1 MRNLIQKL
9 FFSSIVTAAL
19 FVLSYTLW
27 LYAHW
32 QIDGL
37 QFLLSVE
44 MSGLAILWFGFLL
57 INDEMEDWP
66 LSIRDSGRAVT
77 PVRKSRSS
85 FQTTSTSPLRS

>member
-9 FFSSIVTAAL
+9 FFGSIVTAAL
-19 FVLSYTLW
+19 FVFSYTLW

-44 MSGLAILWFGFLL
+44 MSVLAILWFGFLL

-66 LSIRDSGRAVT
+66 LSIRDSGRDAVSL
-77 PVRKSRSS
+77 REHRSEWK
-85 FQTTSTSPLRS
+85 LRAAHAE